1 MIRRAGALLAG
12 TVLSIWLWRQLPE
25 PPEPAG
31 EPAASAR
38 PVPAETPAAAVGRRD
53 PAAGEAGKPS
63 SMAGGTASATARDFW
78 RADDYLAFV
87 DRHLDDALAG
97 DPESLYFVALAQRQ
111 CVSAVASGA
120 ASDEPG
126 SVDEHIARQPQLTD
140 GQAALLRRRFELCA
154 GFARTYVT
162 PEDAEVLETAADAHL
177 QAAADAGH
185 PAAIVE
191 RHLWTIRSWRQG
203 PLREPVLDDLAAAA
217 ATRHPEA
224 LRRLGDHVGGEPGIA
239 LTVLACENG
248 LDCAPD
254 AYWVMAYCEFPWTVC
269 RIGASGPELL
279 LSSLPT
285 YSAYAVESQTDT
297 LRDAST
303 EGWREF
309 FETTLPGGSGTQSE
323 N

>member
-1 MIRRAGALLAG
+1 
-12 TVLSIWLWRQLPE
+12 V
-25 PPEPAG
+25 PAG
-31 EPAASAR
+31 HSAADAAPAH
-38 PVPAETPAAAVGRRD
+38 AEATPAAARNGEVAV
-53 PAAGEAGKPS
+53 AAGNASDGE
-63 SMAGGTASATARDFW
+63 GGTAVASDTARDFW

-87 DRHLDDALAG
+87 DRHLDAALAG
-97 DPESLYFVALAQRQ
+97 DAEAQYFVALAQRQ
-111 CVSAVASGA
+111 CVGAVASGA
-120 ASDEPG
+120 SPDEPG
-126 SVDEHIARQPQLTD
+126 SVDERIARQPNLTD
-140 GQAALLRRRFELCA
+140 GQAALLRRRFDLCA
-154 GFARTYVT
+154 GFAQTYTT
-162 PEDAEVLETAADAHL
+162 PDDAEVLESAADAHL

-185 PAAIVE
+185 PAAVVE
-191 RHLWTIRSWRQG
+191 RHLWTVRAWREG

-248 LDCAPD
+248 LDCASD

-285 YSAYAVESQTDT
+285 YSAYAVEAQTDK
-297 LRDAST
+297 LRDASA

-309 FETTLPGGSGTQSE
+309 FETTLPGGSPSQSE